1 MWKRMIEMKK
11 IVKYKNKK
19 VLVMGLAKSG
29 KAAARLLRKLGA
41 HVVINYRQP
50 LPENSDAKEM
60 VAEGFEVVVGG
71 HPLELLD
78 QNFDFIVK
86 NPGIPYL
93 KVPLLMEALKRQIPV
108 LTEVQL
114 AYDVS
119 EAPFIGITA
128 TNGKTTTTTLI
139 YEMLKEGQLNPLI
152 AGNIGEVA
160 SLVAEGASQDQVLVT
175 ELSSFQLMGIDSFKP
190 QISLLLNIT
199 EAHLDYHSDIE
210 EYRQAKLN
218 LIANQTSDQYCVYN
232 ADDEVIVKGI
242 TQTAATCVPFSLYR
256 EVEGAYLSN
265 GSIYFKGEKII
276 DVDAILLKGE
286 HNLQDVLG
294 AVAVSKLYGCDTA
307 SIQRV
312 LMRFSGVR
320 HRLQYVATIAGV
332 DYYNN
337 SKATNVIATQTAL
350 NAFDDSIIL
359 LAGGLD
365 RQHDLSGLIPYFPKI
380 KMLISFGQTKER
392 FKQLADEYS
401 LPCVAVDTLEEAMD
415 AAVKVAR
422 EKDHVLLSPACASWD
437 QYPNFETRGD
447 HFIDLVEKLK
457 NKNL

>member
-1 MWKRMIEMKK
+1 MKQT
-11 IVKYKNKK
+11 VKYENKK

-41 HVVINYRQP
+41 HVVINDRQP
-50 LPENSDAKEM
+50 LPDNLDAKEM
-60 VAEGFEVVVGG
+60 IAEGFEVVVGS
-71 HPLELLD
+71 HPLELLN
-78 QNFDFIVK
+78 QNFDYIFK

-139 YEMLKEGQLNPLI
+139 YEMLKEGNLHPLI

-160 SLVAEGASQDQVLVT
+160 CLVAEEATADQVLVT
-175 ELSSFQLMGIDSFKP
+175 ELSSFQLMGIDSFNP

-199 EAHLDYHSDIE
+199 EAHLDYHADIE
-210 EYRQAKLN
+210 EYRQAKLH
-218 LIANQTSDQYCVYN
+218 LIANQTADQFCVYN
-232 ADDEVIVKGI
+232 ADDDVIVQGI
-242 TQTAATCVPFSLYR
+242 AKTKATCVPFSLYR
-256 EVEGAYLSN
+256 KVEGAYLSE
-265 GSIYFKGEKII
+265 GAIYFKDEKII
-276 DVDAILLKGE
+276 DVDSVLLKGN

-294 AVAVSKLYGCDTA
+294 AVAVSKLYGCETA
-307 SIQRV
+307 AIQKV
-312 LMRFSGVR
+312 LMRFVGVR
-320 HRLQYVATIAGV
+320 HRLQYVATIKGV

-337 SKATNVIATQTAL
+337 SKATNVIATQTSL
-350 NAFDDSIIL
+350 EAFKDSIIL

-365 RQHDLSGLIPYFPKI
+365 RQHDLSGLVPYFSKI
-380 KMLISFGQTKER
+380 KMLISFGQTNAR
-392 FKQLADEYS
+392 FKQLADEHS
-401 LPCVAVDTLEEAMD
+401 LPCVMVNTLDEAM
-415 AAVKVAR
+415 AEAVKIAQ
-422 EKDHVLLSPACASWD
+422 ENDHVLLSPACASWD

-447 HFIDLVEKLK
+447 HFIELVEKLK
-457 NKNL
+457 

>member
-1 MWKRMIEMKK
+1 
-11 IVKYKNKK
+11 
-19 VLVMGLAKSG
+19 
-29 KAAARLLRKLGA
+29 
-41 HVVINYRQP
+41 
-50 LPENSDAKEM
+50 
-60 VAEGFEVVVGG
+60 
-71 HPLELLD
+71 
-78 QNFDFIVK
+78 
-86 NPGIPYL
+86 
-93 KVPLLMEALKRQIPV
+93 
-108 LTEVQL
+108 
-114 AYDVS
+114 
-119 EAPFIGITA
+119 
-128 TNGKTTTTTLI
+128 
-139 YEMLKEGQLNPLI
+139 
-152 AGNIGEVA
+152 
-160 SLVAEGASQDQVLVT
+160 
-175 ELSSFQLMGIDSFKP
+175 
-190 QISLLLNIT
+190 
-199 EAHLDYHSDIE
+199 
-210 EYRQAKLN
+210 
-218 LIANQTSDQYCVYN
+218 
-232 ADDEVIVKGI
+232 
-242 TQTAATCVPFSLYR
+242 
-256 EVEGAYLSN
+256 
-265 GSIYFKGEKII
+265 
-276 DVDAILLKGE
+276 
-286 HNLQDVLG
+286 
-294 AVAVSKLYGCDTA
+294 
-307 SIQRV
+307 
-312 LMRFSGVR
+312 MRFSGVR